1 MVAIKGHFDG
11 KVIVP
16 DGPVDL
22 PKDRPLLLHVEVAEP
37 RTEEPPPIIRRKGG
51 WAKGQVWMSED
62 FDKPLDDF
70 ADYM

>member
-22 PKDRPLLLHVEVAEP
+22 PKDRPLLLHVEVAELDHA
-37 RTEEPPPIIRRKGG
+37 EQLVKLK
-51 WAKGQVWMSED
+51 AKH
-62 FDKPLDDF
+62 P
-70 ADYM
+70 